1 MYPPTL
7 TAKSRALWE
16 TLAGVP
22 TEFRPVLRVVV
33 SPYSRLCPLGWVGI
47 VVIADSV
54 IATAPTPAAADA
66 VQQALGTL
74 PAALLTNPETL
85 STQLQLL
92 EVRGPACLAYL
103 DPVEFQP
110 YQGAAAVEQLL
121 PHDEDLRQLAAVS
134 GAEDVEESGITEITS
149 PAFAAREHG
158 TIFSAAGYRVWP
170 GAVAHLSVLTM
181 SAARGRALPAPS
193 HQPRLRTRS
202 GTPCSLSGE
211 PGHRHPTHRLRSRLP
226 RTWFPGEHPHRTSV
240 TPGSLAHGRSIR
252 PMLRGNAAAMA
263 AFVVLT
269 GCLPGYVQP
278 GGNLRPPDAQGDC
291 LLD

>member
-16 TLAGVP
+16 SLADAP
-22 TEFRPVLRVVV
+22 TGFRPVLRVVV
-33 SPYSRLCPLGWVGI
+33 SPNSRLCPLGWVGI

-54 IATAPTPAAADA
+54 IATAPTPDAAHA

-74 PAALLTNPETL
+74 PAALLTDPETL

-103 DPVEFQP
+103 DPAEFQP

-121 PHDEDLRQLAAVS
+121 PHDEDLRQLAAAS

-158 TIFSAAGYRVWP
+158 TILSAAGYRVWP
-170 GAVAHLSVLTM
+170 GEVAHLSVLTM
-181 SAARGRALPAPS
+181 TAARGR
-193 HQPRLRTRS
+193 
-202 GTPCSLSGE
+202 
-211 PGHRHPTHRLRSRLP
+211 
-226 RTWFPGEHPHRTSV
+226 
-240 TPGSLAHGRSIR
+240 SLARTVASAAVAHAIRHAMLPQWRARPQTSRRIARALGFRELGSQVSIHIAH
-252 PMLRGNAAAMA
+252 P
-263 AFVVLT
+263 
-269 GCLPGYVQP
+269 
-278 GGNLRPPDAQGDC
+278 
-291 LLD
+291 